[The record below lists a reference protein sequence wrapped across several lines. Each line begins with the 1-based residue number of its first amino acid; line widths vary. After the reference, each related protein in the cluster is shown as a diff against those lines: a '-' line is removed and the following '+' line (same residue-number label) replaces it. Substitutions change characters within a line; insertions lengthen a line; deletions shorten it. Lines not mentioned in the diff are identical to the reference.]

1 MMLFK
6 RHDPRPLVALAALL
20 LLAAC
25 GGTRELPDLSDVQ
38 ETVATETLWT
48 ASTGSGS
55 DSSDHALV
63 PAVAD
68 DRVFGADSNGR
79 VTAWD
84 AESGERL
91 WRVDTDRKLSA
102 GPGVGGGMVL
112 VGARD
117 GRLLALDAENGEERW
132 ISGLSSEILAVPQ
145 IARNIVVARSGDGRV
160 YGLDGL
166 TGRRLWIH
174 DRSVPVLTLRGT
186 GSPVVVG
193 NRVVVGQ
200 DNGRMVA
207 LDLQEGEVI
216 WEAPVSMPRGRSDL
230 ERMVDLHADPLVFRG
245 VAYAQAYQGDLAAV
259 GMGDGRERWSRE
271 IPGHTGM
278 AADSRQVYVVD
289 AQSRLWALDR
299 NNGATVWRQDR
310 LEGLRVTAPR
320 VFGSYLVVADEEGY
334 LNWIGPDNGDLV
346 GRTRVGRQAIQR
358 PPVVEDD
365 VLYVLAADG
374 RLSALRLVED

>member
-1 MMLFK
+1 MMLLK
-6 RHDPRPLVALAALL
+6 RCNRRALVALAAVL

-25 GGTRELPDLSDVQ
+25 GGARELPDLSDVGDG
-38 ETVATETLWT
+38 VATETLWT

-55 DSSDHALV
+55 ASSAYALV
-63 PAVAD
+63 PAVEGG
-68 DRVFGADSNGR
+68 RVYAADSNGR

-91 WRVDTDRKLSA
+91 WRVDTGRELAA
-102 GPGVGGGMVL
+102 GPGAGGGLVL

-132 ISGLSSEILAVPQ
+132 VSGLSSEILAVPQ

-174 DRSVPVLTLRGT
+174 DRSVPVLTLRGSS
-186 GSPVVVG
+186 SPVVVG

-200 DNGRMVA
+200 DNGRLVT
-207 LDLQEGEVI
+207 LNLQDGEVI
-216 WEAPVSMPRGRSDL
+216 WEAPVSIPRGRSDL

-245 VAYAQAYQGDLAAV
+245 VAYAQAYQGELAAV
-259 GMGDGRERWSRE
+259 GMGDGRERWSRD

-278 AADSRQVYVVD
+278 AADSRQLYVVD
-289 AQSRLWALDR
+289 DQSRLWALDR

-310 LEGLRVTAPR
+310 LQGLRLTAP
-320 VFGSYLVVADEEGY
+320 VVIGGHLVLADEEGY
-334 LNWIGPDNGDLV
+334 LNWIAPDNGDLV
-346 GRTRVGRQAIQR
+346 GRDRHGRQPIQR
-358 PPVVEDD
+358 PPVPDGD
-365 VLYVLAADG
+365 VLYLLSADG
-374 RLSALRLVED
+374 RLAALRLVED